1 MSKEIIKDETGTY
14 MIIPRDKIKFVSKEA
29 EIMFDIVMENDY
41 LQQENNALKEKF
53 RATNKGL
60 QKVRLKRKKWKH
72 RYVLARYEIKKLKTQ
87 LEVGE
92 QQYNDLVEE
101 KESLQE
107 QLSSNILQLEELKR
121 QNEFLMKRDNK
132 CQMLEQQYCERTDCS
147 GRLGTSKKVEALE
160 KENKE
165 LKNILDQMGIE
176 PNEMLYLKEENQELK
191 SQLKG
196 TTHCFDEEEHERL
209 KKQLEEC
216 IATNEVLSHE
226 LTKDKILKQDHLTTC
241 YGIPIGDIPKL
252 INQQKVFIEYLED
265 EIKLY
270 ENDIRN
276 FSKDYKVYFS
286 LINDLRVSR
295 TKTEEILQKYK
306 EIVNGIERS

>member
-1 MSKEIIKDETGTY
+1 MNKELIVKDETGTY
-14 MIIPRDKIKFVSKEA
+14 MKIPKDKIKFVSKEA

-41 LQQENNALKEKF
+41 LQLENLKLKEKF

-60 QKVRLKRKKWKH
+60 QKVLLRSKKWKH
-72 RYVLARYEIKKLKTQ
+72 RYELAKHEIK
-87 LEVGE
+87 
-92 QQYNDLVEE
+92 
-101 KESLQE
+101 
-107 QLSSNILQLEELKR
+107 ELKR

-132 CQMLEQQYCERTDCS
+132 CQILEQQYCERTDCS

-160 KENKE
+160 KEN
-165 LKNILDQMGIE
+165 
-176 PNEMLYLKEENQELK
+176 EE
-191 SQLKG
+191 
-196 TTHCFDEEEHERL
+196 L

-226 LTKDKILKQDHLTTC
+226 LTKDKILKQDYLITC
-241 YGIPIGDIPKL
+241 CGIPIGDIPKL

-270 ENDIRN
+270 ENYIRN

-306 EIVNGIERS
+306 EIVNGTEQD